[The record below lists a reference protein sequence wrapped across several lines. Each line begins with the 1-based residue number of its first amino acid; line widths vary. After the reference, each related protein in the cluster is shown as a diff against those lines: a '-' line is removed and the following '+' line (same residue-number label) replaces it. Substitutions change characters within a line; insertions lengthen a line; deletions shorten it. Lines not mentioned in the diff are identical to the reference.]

1 MKIKFTKMH
10 GAGNDFVVLDC
21 TREPFSLTPQQLRF
35 LADRHFG
42 IGADQ
47 ILVVEPAEAGEA
59 DFKYRIFNADGG
71 EVEQCGNGAR
81 CFVKFVYNKG
91 LTEKKRIRAK
101 TIKGVIELELKEDGM
116 VRVSMGTPSFE
127 PSSLP
132 FNPQGLPS
140 REIRGFKQWAVRY
153 KGELVWFSVCS
164 MGNPHVTIVT
174 DDIESAPVKELGPF
188 IENHPAFPRRVN
200 VGFIQPITEH
210 EANVRVWERGAGET
224 LACGTGNCAAAATSI
239 ELGVLSSP
247 ILTHNRGGDLRLAWE
262 GEGEDVELF
271 GPAVTVFDS
280 EIEVP

>member
-21 TREPFSLTPQQLRF
+21 TKEPFSLTPQQLRF

-47 ILVVEPAEAGEA
+47 ILVVEPAESEEA

-91 LTEKKRIRAK
+91 LTDKKRIRAK
-101 TIKGVIELELKEDGM
+101 TMKGIIELELKEDGL

-153 KGELVWFSVCS
+153 KGELVWFSICS
-164 MGNPHVTIVT
+164 MGNPHVTIIP
-174 DDIESAPVKELGPF
+174 DDIETAPVGELGPF

-210 EANVRVWERGAGET
+210 EANVRV
-224 LACGTGNCAAAATSI
+224 
-239 ELGVLSSP
+239 
-247 ILTHNRGGDLRLAWE
+247 
-262 GEGEDVELF
+262 
-271 GPAVTVFDS
+271 
-280 EIEVP
+280 